1 MYFIIQKYLE
11 KKCHYGDYKS
21 TISLKKKKKGTEMLK
36 ILEDRDIMLYKNRK
50 PWQESNAL
58 KR

>member
-11 KKCHYGDYKS
+11 KNV
-21 TISLKKKKKGTEMLK
+21 IMENINQPFPLKKKKVPEMLK

-50 PWQESNAL
+50 PWQKSNAL